1 MNFSPEC
8 LQKLEQTF
16 KQFST
21 AFRSLSR
28 VVVLLPNN
36 GTISSE
42 TAVSNREFRSRSGT
56 LCPEESDSEF
66 EEGPDVREW
75 LFSRHCVWGAYH
87 SKDVAV
93 FLQNEKYRADK
104 NKNFW
109 RLAGEDPQ
117 NRKHWRKIPQSRVKK
132 LYTLY
137 VDMVNECHTIVLEE
151 KRTNSERW
159 QELHAGKRGRAFRI
173 KSALRNIL
181 TYKEFVL
188 ILKDKHDVLPPLR
201 NL

>member
-1 MNFSPEC
+1 M
-8 LQKLEQTF
+8 
-16 KQFST
+16 
-21 AFRSLSR
+21 
-28 VVVLLPNN
+28 
-36 GTISSE
+36 
-42 TAVSNREFRSRSGT
+42 
-56 LCPEESDSEF
+56 
-66 EEGPDVREW
+66 
-75 LFSRHCVWGAYH
+75 FSRQCLWGVYH

-104 NKNFW
+104 NQNFW

-137 VDMVNECHTIVLEE
+137 VVMVNECHTIVMEE

-159 QELHAGKRGRAFRI
+159 QELNAGKRGRAFRI

>member
-28 VVVLLPNN
+28 AVVLLPKI
-36 GTISSE
+36 GTKSSA
-42 TAVSNREFRSRSGT
+42 TAVSNREFRSRSGPV
-56 LCPEESDSEF
+56 CPEESDSEF
-66 EEGPDVREW
+66 EERPDVREW
-75 LFSRHCVWGAYH
+75 LFSRKCLWGVYH
-87 SKDVAV
+87 SRDVAV
-93 FLQNEKYRADK
+93 FLQNGKYRADK

-109 RLAGEDPQ
+109 LLAGEDPQ
-117 NRKHWRKIPQSRVKK
+117 NRKHWRKIPQSRVKL

-137 VDMVNECHTIVLEE
+137 VDMVNECHTIVVEE
-151 KRTNSERW
+151 KRADSERW
-159 QELHAGKRGRAFRI
+159 QELHAGKRSRSFRI
-173 KSALRNIL
+173 KNALRNIL

-188 ILKDKHDVLPPLR
+188 ILKDKHDVLPALR

>member
-1 MNFSPEC
+1 MDLSPEC
-8 LQKLEQTF
+8 LQKLEQSF

-21 AFRSLSR
+21 AFRSLSKA
-28 VVVLLPNN
+28 VVAWGQSVPDCRY
-36 GTISSE
+36 
-42 TAVSNREFRSRSGT
+42 TAVSNREIRSRSGT
-56 LCPEESDSEF
+56 LCPEESDSEL
-66 EEGPDVREW
+66 EGPDVREW
-75 LFSRHCVWGAYH
+75 LFSRQCLWGVYH
-87 SKDVAV
+87 SRDVAI
-93 FLQNEKYRADK
+93 FLQNEKFRADK

-117 NRKHWRKIPQSRVKK
+117 NRKHWRKIPQSRVKL

-137 VDMVNECHTIVLEE
+137 VDMVNECHTIVVEE
-151 KRTNSERW
+151 KRADSERW
-159 QELHAGKRGRAFRI
+159 QELHAGKRSRSFRI
-173 KSALRNIL
+173 KNALRNIL